1 MFLKPRIFDRKSYNH
16 TSLSK
21 RQIISQRTIFHP
33 LSRQLLLS
41 PTNNK
46 SPTFAH
52 TITLKENNIYFLNY
66 SHVDDYRSRNSCPF
80 TSSFYLNI
88 HRTNAYMYYVEGTRV
103 AIRVPVS
110 GETEIQKH
118 EKRERE
124 RERGCVATQGRN
136 GVNWQGMGGMTMQL
150 HRPHCHVAT
159 FTWIP
164 VDTYNGSARIVDSY
178 CFVIGPPDGQPAGT
192 ECWISL
198 YWKFPAPHFCDSPI
212 SRPQI

>member
-124 RERGCVATQGRN
+124 RERMCRNAGAQRGELAGYGWDDDAIAPATLSRS
-136 GVNWQGMGGMTMQL
+136 
-150 HRPHCHVAT
+150 HVY
-159 FTWIP
+159 
-164 VDTYNGSARIVDSY
+164 VDTGRHV
-178 CFVIGPPDGQPAGT
+178 
-192 ECWISL
+192 
-198 YWKFPAPHFCDSPI
+198 
-212 SRPQI
+212 

>member
-1 MFLKPRIFDRKSYNH
+1 MFCTRIFHRKSYNH
-16 TSLSK
+16 TYFVSK
-21 RQIISQRTIFHP
+21 NDRLFHP
-33 LSRQLLLS
+33 LSRQLLS
-41 PTNNK
+41 FFYRCVSST
-46 SPTFAH
+46 SAH
-52 TITLKENNIYFLNY
+52 GVTLGENNIYFLNY
-66 SHVDDYRSRNSCPF
+66 SHVNDYRPRNSCPF

-103 AIRVPVS
+103 AIRVPVLWRDRDT
-110 GETEIQKH
+110 GTH
-118 EKRERE
+118 THT
-124 RERGCVATQGRN
+124 ERGRRCVATQGSN
-136 GVNWQGMGGMTMQL
+136 GLNWQGMGGMTMQL
-150 HRPHCHVAT
+150 HQPHCHVAT

-178 CFVIGPPDGQPAGT
+178 CFVIGPPDAQPAGT